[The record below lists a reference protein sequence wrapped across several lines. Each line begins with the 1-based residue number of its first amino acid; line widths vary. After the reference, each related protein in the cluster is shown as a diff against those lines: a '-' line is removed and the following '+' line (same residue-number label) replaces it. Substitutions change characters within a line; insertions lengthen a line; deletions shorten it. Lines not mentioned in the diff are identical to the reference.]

1 MSTIAFFG
9 LGAMGEPMAEQ
20 LLKAGHEV
28 HTSVHHSREAADRLA
43 AAYGLKIFDTA
54 EAAASGADYVIT
66 MLPDDPEVKAFLIN
80 DAFAASLKKGCCI
93 IDMTSCTT
101 EAICAVEA
109 YYAPK
114 GIYVVDAPVSGGV
127 RGAKAGSLT
136 IFGSGTPEA
145 MKLAKP
151 LFEVM
156 CKEDAIYD
164 LGKCGTGKAFKN
176 LNNMLYLINLSAV
189 AEARHIAVENGL
201 DLTMLREV
209 ISKSSGNSA
218 CVNFF
223 DRPEVVNRVY
233 QPAGFSHGLARK
245 DVGNAIK
252 LAKKTPTPIA
262 HLVYDMMLRNGPKHD
277 KDSVLAVREMMAIDS
292 ED

>member
-109 YYAPK
+109 ARLNGLSTP
-114 GIYVVDAPVSGGV
+114 IQSV
-127 RGAKAGSLT
+127 RKML
-136 IFGSGTPEA
+136 
-145 MKLAKP
+145 
-151 LFEVM
+151 LFPACWSM
-156 CKEDAIYD
+156 R
-164 LGKCGTGKAFKN
+164 L
-176 LNNMLYLINLSAV
+176 LSAITRWLTTGRPPPGIMIRLI
-189 AEARHIAVENGL
+189 ADRRLPPKRARRL
-201 DLTMLREV
+201 FR
-209 ISKSSGNSA
+209 
-218 CVNFF
+218 
-223 DRPEVVNRVY
+223 
-233 QPAGFSHGLARK
+233 
-245 DVGNAIK
+245 
-252 LAKKTPTPIA
+252 
-262 HLVYDMMLRNGPKHD
+262 
-277 KDSVLAVREMMAIDS
+277 SVCER
-292 ED
+292 

>member
-1 MSTIAFFG
+1 MSKIAFFG

-20 LLKAGHEV
+20 LLKAGHQLTTAV
-28 HTSVHHSREAADRLA
+28 HRNRAPAERLVGF
-43 AAYGLKIFDTA
+43 GLKILDTPA
-54 EAAASGADYVIT
+54 QAAADADYVIT

-80 DAFAASLKKGCCI
+80 ESFASALKPGCCI

-101 EAICAVEA
+101 EAIQAVEA
-109 YYAPK
+109 FYKPR

-127 RGAKAGSLT
+127 RGAKAGTLT
-136 IFGSGTPEA
+136 IFGSGEPKA
-145 MKLAKP
+145 LSLAKP
-151 LFEVM
+151 LFEIM
-156 CKEDAIYD
+156 GKEDAIYD

-189 AEARHIAVENGL
+189 AEARRIAVENGL

-223 DRPEVVNRVY
+223 DRPEVVNRTY

-252 LAKKTPTPIA
+252 LAKRSPTPIA
-262 HLVYDMMLRNGPKHD
+262 HLVYDMMLGNGVHD
-277 KDSVLAVREMMAIDS
+277 KDSVLAIREMMDPGI
-292 ED
+292 E